1 MDNRGLIV
9 TSFQGEIHREFPQ
22 IGDFVELDTGTSK
35 VWNFNFSIWTHL
47 LWLSD
52 LGNSLITENWVL
64 QSLSHQ

>member
-9 TSFQGEIHREFPQ
+9 TLLQGEIQREFPQ
-22 IGDFVELDTGTSK
+22 IGDFVELDTGTIN
-35 VWNFNFSIWTHL
+35 VWNFNCSIWTHL

-64 QSLSHQ
+64 

>member
-9 TSFQGEIHREFPQ
+9 TLLQGEIQREFLQ
-22 IGDFVELDTGTSK
+22 IGDFVELDTGTIN
-35 VWNFNFSIWTHL
+35 VWNFNCSIWTHL

-64 QSLSHQ
+64 